1 MAPARLDP
9 RQPVDLILY
18 ALPNGNSTA
27 QTMGRTMSEGVDWH
41 FDIQHIAAQTRAL
54 RARGLPQAV
63 IVYLEADGK
72 SWPAWRAKLGYPR
85 ANARIVELV
94 DQVRTA
100 MGNPPT
106 MRVTLTG
113 HSGGGSFMF
122 GFIEGQDSLPA
133 WLTRIAFLDAN
144 YNFAPPHGDKLVA
157 WLRGSAER
165 RLEVVAYDDREIMLD
180 GKKVVSDSG
189 GTWRASQ
196 RMLDNLGASHA
207 FAKDALGDFIRY
219 RSGQIEILMH
229 PNPQNRI
236 LHTEMIG
243 EMNGYM
249 HTMLSGRPAYER
261 GESLLKPVRAY
272 TAFVEGP
279 VTLPA
284 AEPPEIPKRASGA
297 LTGTAFIAT
306 IAHEAKDARETA
318 TRREILA
325 GNIPSFLRKLRTVE
339 ASIVGADGVKHTVR
353 YEVMPDYLSV
363 GSDDDFVRMPMT
375 PYTAQAFGDS
385 YGFVLPTKK
394 MVDDIWAAAQVH
406 LEPRP
411 LTKDRDST
419 LTFLEHHR
427 IIEEQ
432 LAGQPRGVFVAGIK
446 KDVVV
451 SNALLAKPNRVA
463 IYGWH
468 YLNGEPI
475 QPVYAGH
482 VDWYI
487 DYSHGIRM
495 VRGWMTVD
503 GVRMRFEDVLA
514 DPALRALLSDEGAL
528 TFTRY
533 DRP

>member
-1 MAPARLDP
+1 
-9 RQPVDLILY
+9 
-18 ALPNGNSTA
+18 
-27 QTMGRTMSEGVDWH
+27 VDWH

-54 RARGLPQAV
+54 RARGMPQAV
-63 IVYLEADGK
+63 VVYLEAEGK
-72 SWPAWRAKLGYPR
+72 SWPSWRAKLGYTR
-85 ANARIVELV
+85 ANARIVDIV
-94 DQVRTA
+94 DQLRLVI
-100 MGNPPT
+100 GNPPT
-106 MRVTLTG
+106 MPVTLTG

-122 GFIEGQDSLPA
+122 GFIEGQDSLPS

-165 RLEVVAYDDREIMLD
+165 RLVVMAYDDREIMLD
-180 GKKVVSDSG
+180 GKKVVGDSG

-196 RMLDNLGASHA
+196 RMIETLGSTLALKRDTLGA
-207 FAKDALGDFIRY
+207 FIRY
-219 RSGQIEILMH
+219 RAPQVEILLH

-236 LHTEMIG
+236 LHTEIIG

-249 HTMLSGRPAYER
+249 HAMLTGRPAYDK
-261 GESLLKPVRAY
+261 GESLLKPSRAY

-279 VTLPA
+279 VALSA
-284 AEPPEIPKRASGA
+284 AEQPEIPKRAPGA
-297 LTGTAFIAT
+297 LSGSAFIAT
-306 IAHEAKDARETA
+306 IAHEAKDAREAA

-325 GNIPSFLRKLRTVE
+325 GNIPQFLRQLRTVE
-339 ASIVGADGVKHTVR
+339 ASIVGPDSVKHTVR

-375 PYTAQAFGDS
+375 PYTAQTFGDA

-394 MVDDIWAAAQVH
+394 MVDDIWAAAPVH
-406 LEPRP
+406 VEPQP

-432 LAGQPRGVFVAGIK
+432 LKGQPRGVFVAGIK

-451 SNALLAKPNRVA
+451 SNKLLERPNRVA

-468 YLNGEPI
+468 HLDGKPI

-495 VRGWMTVD
+495 VRRWMVVD
-503 GVRMRFEDVLA
+503 GVRMRFEEILA
-514 DPALRALLSDEGAL
+514 DSVLRGVVSDEGVVGVV
-528 TFTRY
+528 RY
-533 DRP
+533 GKP